1 MGFDIKNILKKK
13 DKIKKEKDIDLE
25 ASPKKKSSFGFK
37 SISGIIIIFI
47 ILLFVWGIFISR
59 TGDLIKVNPQK
70 IGGATFVDTQI
81 IQIEKLL
88 NETGGFLPNDIIVGK
103 FYDNKRNFQLGV
115 LEVVRYSLK
124 GLRDSLSRQ
133 RSTDKLFPEL
143 NKAFADISAN
153 EESLINPIP
162 ETAYRNSIKDLK
174 KYVMHLET
182 GRASFYPRSDNL
194 AYLIR
199 DYASLLG
206 GITSQLDNAIDR
218 HEYVNDMKSDKEE
231 QVTRVEK
238 VGFFQQDDLF
248 YYALGVAYA
257 MHADFQAIRI
267 DFNDKLKEKEAT
279 VIIDQIIK
287 ILESSYF
294 KPWLWVMN
302 SSKGSVF
309 ANHLSNMLASLSMV
323 RQKIDSLK
331 IIVENN

>member
-1 MGFDIKNILKKK
+1 
-13 DKIKKEKDIDLE
+13 
-25 ASPKKKSSFGFK
+25 
-37 SISGIIIIFI
+37 
-47 ILLFVWGIFISR
+47 
-59 TGDLIKVNPQK
+59 
-70 IGGATFVDTQI
+70 
-81 IQIEKLL
+81 
-88 NETGGFLPNDIIVGK
+88 
-103 FYDNKRNFQLGV
+103 
-115 LEVVRYSLK
+115 
-124 GLRDSLSRQ
+124 
-133 RSTDKLFPEL
+133 
-143 NKAFADISAN
+143 
-153 EESLINPIP
+153 
-162 ETAYRNSIKDLK
+162 
-174 KYVMHLET
+174 
-182 GRASFYPRSDNL
+182 L

-199 DYASLLG
+199 DYALLLG